1 MLGLPVGTAQAERI
15 WRMFRLLTAVALVSV
30 AAGLIAVPSVANGQ
44 DVCNVF
50 INDVPADDQTIKVD
64 RDDDATITVSMPSSV
79 VRGRIWLEFF
89 GQQVRGRDLEPTTD
103 GEWSHTI
110 RVSEFA
116 FWGGGTYK
124 VGWEGLD
131 SADNRVC
138 GGSAFITVTGYPR
151 SFTAV
156 VAGVSVLLGLLG
168 LTLSW
173 STTINEG
180 ARWTIKVTTSL
191 KGDRDKERDRVRWKF
206 TLSVKQT
213 LVSTLWGLLLGGG
226 TLVTLQQAG
235 LTWPSIELGLALVLP
250 ITLLGSVIGTVRL
263 ERDRGG

>member
-1 MLGLPVGTAQAERI
+1 
-15 WRMFRLLTAVALVSV
+15 MFRLLTAVALVSV
-30 AAGLIAVPSVANGQ
+30 AAGLSAVPSVANGQ

-50 INDVPADDQTIKVD
+50 INDMPADDQTIKVD
-64 RDDDATITVSMPSSV
+64 RDDDATIRVKMPSSV
-79 VRGRIWLEFF
+79 DSGRIWLEFF
-89 GQQVRGRDLEPTTD
+89 GQEMRRQALELSPD
-103 GEWSHTI
+103 GEWSRTI

-116 FWGGGTYK
+116 FWGVGTYK

-156 VAGVSVLLGLLG
+156 VAFVSIVLGLVG

-173 STTINEG
+173 STTINKG
-180 ARWTIKVTTSL
+180 ARWTIEVIMSL
-191 KGDRDKERDRVRWKF
+191 TGDRDKERDRVRWKF

-213 LVSTLWGLLLGGG
+213 LVSTLLGLLLGGG
-226 TLVTLQQAG
+226 TLVTVQQAG
-235 LTWPSIELGLALVLP
+235 LTWPSIDLGLALVLP
-250 ITLLGSVIGTVRL
+250 FTVLGTVIGSVRL